1 LCAYSFTNLY
11 EEEREQRLSLILN
24 LLQHMGS
31 SEDVSARI
39 QADTD
44 VRINEMKKAVQRNK
58 EKVSDCC
65 LERANIIAPR
75 VKAHLTFVS
84 F

>member
-1 LCAYSFTNLY
+1 
-11 EEEREQRLSLILN
+11 
-24 LLQHMGS
+24 MGS